1 MHYNLFGMKKIVLSI
16 ATAGLLTACGSAP
29 KTVELR
35 QQVAVNLDL
44 IDVKED
50 KVKVTI
56 TAPTLSE
63 SEIVYHI
70 PKIIPGTY
78 SSDDYGKMV
87 ENVKAFDAKGNE
99 LQVIVV
105 DKNSWQI
112 KDANRLKTLTYW
124 VNDTYDNEKSM
135 RFGEGIFSPAGTNI
149 AAERNF
155 MINQHGF
162 IGYFENKEALNYILS
177 IKHPE
182 TLYGATALVDTDESK
197 TNDIFIASRYNELVD
212 NPIMYS
218 KPDYTTFNVEG
229 MDILFSVYSP
239 TGKHTASALSPDI
252 EKMIRAQKKFLGPI
266 NNNKK
271 YAILLYL
278 SDMEAADAKG
288 FGALEHNSSTTVV
301 FPELMG
307 KEMLGKQLIDVVSH
321 EFFHIVTPLGVHSK
335 EIHDFDFNT
344 PKMSQH
350 LWMYEGITE
359 YFANLFQVNQGLIS
373 EEAFLN
379 RMREKI
385 RNAKRYNDTMPFTE
399 MSQNVLTP
407 PYKDQYTNV
416 YEKGALI
423 GMCLD
428 ILIRE
433 KSNGERGVLDL
444 MQKLTHEFG
453 PSRPFNDAELFD
465 RVTVLTYPEIGEF
478 LRTHVSGNAPID
490 YSIYFAKMGIGK
502 GKIKKVANP
511 LFNNNS
517 PCITSNSDKQLLVRK
532 GIELSPFMKSLG
544 LKEEDIIL
552 SINNTPYS
560 IETISAVMDT
570 VQSWKDNESVT
581 FTVKRNGNE
590 LVLNGKAI
598 QSYTEIEGFTTIDA
612 TKSQL
617 KESWLKR

>member
-1 MHYNLFGMKKIVLSI
+1 MHYNLIAMKKIVLSI
-16 ATAGLLTACGSAP
+16 ATAGLLIACGSAT

-56 TAPTLSE
+56 TAPTLAE

-99 LQVIVV
+99 LQVIAV

-112 KDANRLKTLTYW
+112 KNANRLKTLTYW
-124 VNDTYDNEKSM
+124 VNDTYDTEKSM

-149 AAERNF
+149 AAGRNF

-182 TLYGATALVDTDESK
+182 TLYGATALVDTDES
-197 TNDIFIASRYNELVD
+197 TSNDIFIASRYNELVD

-288 FGALEHNSSTTVV
+288 FGALEHNASTTVV

-444 MQKLTHEFG
+444 MQKLTQEFG

-465 RVTVLTYPEIGEF
+465 RVTALTYPEIGEF

-532 GIELSPFMKSLG
+532 GVELSPFMKSLG

-560 IETISAVMDT
+560 IESISAVMDT
-570 VQSWKDNESVT
+570 VQSWKDNDPVS
-581 FTVKRNGNE
+581 FTIKRNGKE

-612 TKSQL
+612 SKSQL

>member
-1 MHYNLFGMKKIVLSI
+1 MHYNLIGMKKIVLSI
-16 ATAGLLTACGSAP
+16 ATAGLLIACGSAT

-56 TAPTLSE
+56 TAPTLAE

-99 LQVIVV
+99 LQVIAV

-112 KDANRLKTLTYW
+112 KNANRLKTLTYW
-124 VNDTYDNEKSM
+124 VNDTYDTEKSI

-149 AAERNF
+149 AAGRNF

-162 IGYFENKEALNYILS
+162 IGYFENKEALNYILY

-182 TLYGATALVDTDESK
+182 TLYGATALVDTDES
-197 TNDIFIASRYNELVD
+197 TSNDIFIASRYNELVD

-239 TGKHTASALSPDI
+239 TGKHTASALSLDI

-288 FGALEHNSSTTVV
+288 FGALEHNASTTVV

-335 EIHDFDFNT
+335 EIHNFDFNT

-444 MQKLTHEFG
+444 MQKLTQEFG

-465 RVTVLTYPEIGEF
+465 RVTALTYPEIGEF

-532 GIELSPFMKSLG
+532 GVELSPLMKSLG

-560 IETISAVMDT
+560 IESISAVMDT
-570 VQSWKDNESVT
+570 VQSWKDNDPVS
-581 FTVKRNGNE
+581 FTIKRNGKE

-612 TKSQL
+612 SKSQL